1 MSQIL
6 RLSSHLFN
14 ALLFENVSTCRSCM
28 LLRSGQ
34 IRNSSNSK
42 ALEEQPYIF
51 TPRAKKRHE
60 QKSCPEDRINTSHFQ
75 LYNTLTARVNQLSDK
90 GQTRKT
96 ETFKRNKDKS
106 SIDCDKISHEQKTEK
121 TQPSRNKSDH
131 RLSDHRQ
138 NSWKSSETNKSK
150 FQDKFKGA
158 VSKSTEL
165 SAEALEKRQ
174 KKRLKYLA
182 KKTKL
187 KKALDEYYTRKSPN
201 HKQRDNDETVK
212 YLGVIHKQ
220 GKGLSELFLPSKRIN
235 RDAKQSFAFD
245 RTSAQTEGDI
255 LFDFLSG
262 KSGIEPE
269 ETEAATEVSNDLLPD
284 EEWEVLK
291 QLRHHYKSSL
301 GKPKWS
307 EEEWLDYERKLD
319 VFYEEETPE
328 PYGDLTSMEGLIL
341 PVDLEMN
348 SLEGVVTKKAK
359 KKREKTNRLNKKTAN
374 SSAIS
379 LSVRSEVNNDSL
391 LDYADA
397 CSSCGLTRTA
407 LELTELHRRTAEG
420 ITIEDVRIYNCLL
433 RGLLHEGAKFSELQ
447 RLYGLLKEDGLQPT
461 METYMLCLAGI
472 KDTSEHGILMA
483 SFIIKSMIMQ
493 GLDVKDIFNQCEFV
507 QNERHAVYQM
517 LKAVMP
523 DYEPNLP
530 TFHEEYEGPLLD
542 GLNTSLSA
550 SEKVDINP
558 FAGVFTSD
566 EVRQRAERQFNIEL
580 DGNISMK
587 SIFNTKKKMDVFRE
601 NEIKILEKQWQSS
614 IQEMF
619 VKKRQDQVQLL
630 ASKNVKTVTLLPFL
644 CVLPTEDYVNI
655 MVKEAL
661 RWTVMSQAFSAT
673 CSRMAIALGQQ
684 VEQRYRIQTFLDA
697 GVFPKLSKAYCEY
710 VELYCDPDS
719 DPGNQRLEWSKI
731 MHRLSDGNSM
741 CPSRPEWSEATL
753 KMVGVALFNI
763 ILDGCHINTNHFSK
777 NTPAKYVKA
786 FRKIQRTR
794 QDQLKTEVMGHP
806 VLSRLMNAESDI
818 SLKPWEVPSL
828 CPVVPY
834 TSSHQGG
841 NFTSSLQLCTWGDE
855 QKKKFEEQQPKPGAF
870 IDNLNILGSTPWK
883 INKPMLEVVMKI
895 FKSGGDPSI
904 DIPQLPDN
912 LPTPDKLDKSKLE
925 GQDEKTIKRMNYEYN
940 KEKQMFTKVYS
951 ETNSLWWSCLYKLSI
966 ANKFKD
972 EVMWFPM
979 KVDFRGR
986 VYPYPPHLNHQG
998 QDFVRCLLVFAKGK
1012 PLGSSGLDW
1021 LKLHLMNLSGLLKRA
1036 SYKEKLA
1043 HVETLMPEILDSAQ
1057 DPLGGNGWWKTL
1069 DDPFQCLSTCME
1081 IANAVNSGDPSQ
1093 FISYLPIH
1101 QDGSCNG
1108 LQHYAALGR
1117 DNEGARS
1124 VNLHPLEQPADV
1136 YSDIVH
1142 LVMEE
1147 LESDMNSDLPTAK
1160 LAAMCRDYLDRKV
1173 IKQTI
1178 MTTVYGV
1185 TTHGASLQIARQLGY
1200 KEFPEKELRNA
1211 ARYLMNKT
1219 FLCLKKLF
1227 FSAKD
1232 IQKWFDLCSLTICR
1246 KTNKPVEWV
1255 TPLYFPV
1262 LQCYYKT
1269 QRTTVKGRMLEI
1281 RESQYLKVDS
1291 QRQKNGFAPNF
1302 IHSLDATHM
1311 ALTALYC
1318 HRKGIT
1324 FSAVHD
1330 CFWTHAS
1337 SVDVMNVITREQ
1349 FVALHNQ
1356 PILDN
1361 LSKHFLDTYIHNGD
1375 LSGKDREI
1383 LAAILSKVPHRGT
1396 FDLNNV
1402 MHSTYFFS

>member
-75 LYNTLTARVNQLSDK
+75 LYNR
-90 GQTRKT
+90 QTRKT

-255 LFDFLSG
+255 LFDFLS
-262 KSGIEPE
+262 
-269 ETEAATEVSNDLLPD
+269 
-284 EEWEVLK
+284 
-291 QLRHHYKSSL
+291 
-301 GKPKWS
+301 
-307 EEEWLDYERKLD
+307 
-319 VFYEEETPE
+319 EETPE

-397 CSSCGLTRTA
+397 CSSCGL
-407 LELTELHRRTAEG
+407 
-420 ITIEDVRIYNCLL
+420 
-433 RGLLHEGAKFSELQ
+433 
-447 RLYGLLKEDGLQPT
+447 
-461 METYMLCLAGI
+461 
-472 KDTSEHGILMA
+472 
-483 SFIIKSMIMQ
+483 
-493 GLDVKDIFNQCEFV
+493 
-507 QNERHAVYQM
+507 M

-655 MVKEAL
+655 MVK
-661 RWTVMSQAFSAT
+661 
-673 CSRMAIALGQQ
+673 
-684 VEQRYRIQTFLDA
+684 
-697 GVFPKLSKAYCEY
+697 
-710 VELYCDPDS
+710 
-719 DPGNQRLEWSKI
+719 
-731 MHRLSDGNSM
+731 
-741 CPSRPEWSEATL
+741 
-753 KMVGVALFNI
+753 VGVALFNI

-828 CPVVPY
+828 CP
-834 TSSHQGG
+834 
-841 NFTSSLQLCTWGDE
+841 
-855 QKKKFEEQQPKPGAF
+855 
-870 IDNLNILGSTPWK
+870 
-883 INKPMLEVVMKI
+883 MLEVVMKI

-925 GQDEKTIKRMNYEYN
+925 GQDEKTICLRK
-940 KEKQMFTKVYS
+940 FTQKPTAFGGV
-951 ETNSLWWSCLYKLSI
+951 
-966 ANKFKD
+966 
-972 EVMWFPM
+972 
-979 KVDFRGR
+979 
-986 VYPYPPHLNHQG
+986 
-998 QDFVRCLLVFAKGK
+998 DFVRCLLVFAKGK

-1124 VNLHPLEQPADV
+1124 
-1136 YSDIVH
+1136 
-1142 LVMEE
+1142 
-1147 LESDMNSDLPTAK
+1147 
-1160 LAAMCRDYLDRKV
+1160 
-1173 IKQTI
+1173 
-1178 MTTVYGV
+1178 
-1185 TTHGASLQIARQLGY
+1185 IARQLGY

-1337 SVDVMNVITREQ
+1337 SVDVMNITREQ